1 MEIEMIKDAVAQVA
15 PLYPVISID
24 LFGSFATGEN
34 KADSDID
41 LLVSFDENVASVF
54 DISGL
59 KLDIQGKLNK
69 KIDIVAGPLKKDS
82 YLTIDKRIRIYE
94 A

>member
-1 MEIEMIKDAVAQVA
+1 MKIEMIKDVVAQIA

-24 LFGSFATGEN
+24 LFGSFARGEN

-41 LLVSFDENVASVF
+41 LLVSFDENIASVF
-54 DISGL
+54 DMSGL
-59 KLDIQGKLNK
+59 KFDIQGKLNK
-69 KIDIVAGPLKKDS
+69 KIDIVAGPLKEDS

-94 A
+94 V